1 MKTLVGNKIK
11 KLRELKNYSQE
22 YMAQE
27 LGMTPAGYSKIE
39 RDETEITLTRLN
51 EIAKILGVDSQNILN
66 FDEKQIFNF
75 NNSHQNTVG
84 NREAHVYHNDKLVDH
99 LEKEVAHLR
108 TENTRLRISLQISVQ
123 TNRKKGPLSIST

>member
-22 YMAQE
+22 YMAQHM
-27 LGMTPAGYSKIE
+27 GITPAGYSKIE
-39 RDETEITLTRLN
+39 RDETELTLTRLN
-51 EIAKILGVDSQNILN
+51 EIAKILEVDTQTILN

-84 NREAHVYHNDKLVDH
+84 NREAYVYYDDKMITH
-99 LEKEVAHLR
+99 LKEEAAHLR
-108 TENTRLRISLQISVQ
+108 NENTRLLDIITHKRE
-123 TNRKKGPLSIST
+123 